1 MLVNCAAYKQGRKL
15 ADIEL
20 RDAKRYMN
28 EPGCFVWVA
37 LRDPEPAEMKELQEE
52 FALHDLAVE
61 DASGG
66 HQRPKME
73 EYGRSL
79 FIVVHSVEPGDGGLH
94 IGQVSIF
101 VGDSYI
107 LSVRHATRY
116 GFSELRGRTEREPEL
131 LSHGPAYVLYA
142 LLDSVVD
149 RYFPVLEALSDETE
163 ELEEKIFGAQT
174 TRAQVEALYALKR
187 KLTGLKHAVSPL
199 LEVTTKLHGGRVPAM
214 CAGLQDYFVLKLN
227 STGGIMWQKAYGGS
241 DNEVIRYIKQVSD
254 GGYLGAGFTHS
265 FGTKGDIMLI
275 KLDANGNLEWDL
287 RYGGAKFE
295 EPSSI
300 LELSDGY
307 IVMEQTGSF
316 SGNTDGWVFKIDNDG
331 QLAWQKRIG
340 GGSFDE
346 LSAALPT
353 PDGGFNQVV
362 FNTLKLEGRVT
373 LTLQIE
379 KNRDKVKDAL
389 KAAGAA
395 EVTEREGTWE
405 CLFKTPEDT
414 IGLIKGICA
423 KCGLEYR
430 IFEILKDITWR
441 GR

>member
-214 CAGLQDYFVLKLN
+214 CAGLQDYFRDVHDHLVRLEQSIDTLRDAV
-227 STGGIMWQKAYGGS
+227 STAVSMNLSLITLQE
-241 DNEVIRYIKQVSD
+241 NEV
-254 GGYLGAGFTHS
+254 
-265 FGTKGDIMLI
+265 TK
-275 KLDANGNLEWDL
+275 
-287 RYGGAKFE
+287 R
-295 EPSSI
+295 
-300 LELSDGY
+300 
-307 IVMEQTGSF
+307 
-316 SGNTDGWVFKIDNDG
+316 
-331 QLAWQKRIG
+331 LA
-340 GGSFDE
+340 SY
-346 LSAALPT
+346 AALIAVPT
-353 PDGGFNQVV
+353 LIVGVYGMNFTYMPELQWRFGYPLVLGGMVLIDV
-362 FNTLKLEGRVT
+362 
-373 LTLQIE
+373 
-379 KNRDKVKDAL
+379 
-389 KAAGAA
+389 
-395 EVTEREGTWE
+395 W
-405 CLFKTPEDT
+405 LFSRFRR
-414 IGLIKGICA
+414 A
-423 KCGLEYR
+423 KWL
-430 IFEILKDITWR
+430 
-441 GR
+441 

>member
-214 CAGLQDYFVLKLN
+214 CAGLQDYFRDVHDHLVRLEQSIDTLRDAV
-227 STGGIMWQKAYGGS
+227 STAVSVNLSLITLQE
-241 DNEVIRYIKQVSD
+241 NEV
-254 GGYLGAGFTHS
+254 
-265 FGTKGDIMLI
+265 TK
-275 KLDANGNLEWDL
+275 
-287 RYGGAKFE
+287 R
-295 EPSSI
+295 
-300 LELSDGY
+300 
-307 IVMEQTGSF
+307 
-316 SGNTDGWVFKIDNDG
+316 
-331 QLAWQKRIG
+331 LA
-340 GGSFDE
+340 SY
-346 LSAALPT
+346 AALIAVPT
-353 PDGGFNQVV
+353 LIVGIYGMNFAHMP
-362 FNTLKLEGRVT
+362 E
-373 LTLQIE
+373 LQWRFGYPVI
-379 KNRDKVKDAL
+379 L
-389 KAAGAA
+389 
-395 EVTEREGTWE
+395 GTMVLIDVW
-405 CLFKTPEDT
+405 LFFRFRR
-414 IGLIKGICA
+414 A
-423 KCGLEYR
+423 KWL
-430 IFEILKDITWR
+430 
-441 GR
+441 

>member
-214 CAGLQDYFVLKLN
+214 CAGLQDYFRDVHDHLVRLEQSIDTLRDAV
-227 STGGIMWQKAYGGS
+227 STAVSMNLSLITLQE
-241 DNEVIRYIKQVSD
+241 NEV
-254 GGYLGAGFTHS
+254 
-265 FGTKGDIMLI
+265 TK
-275 KLDANGNLEWDL
+275 
-287 RYGGAKFE
+287 R
-295 EPSSI
+295 
-300 LELSDGY
+300 
-307 IVMEQTGSF
+307 
-316 SGNTDGWVFKIDNDG
+316 
-331 QLAWQKRIG
+331 LA
-340 GGSFDE
+340 SY
-346 LSAALPT
+346 AALIAVPT
-353 PDGGFNQVV
+353 LIVGVYGMNFTYMP
-362 FNTLKLEGRVT
+362 E
-373 LTLQIE
+373 LQWRFGYPLVLSGMVLI
-379 KNRDKVKDAL
+379 DV
-389 KAAGAA
+389 
-395 EVTEREGTWE
+395 W
-405 CLFKTPEDT
+405 LFSRFRR
-414 IGLIKGICA
+414 A
-423 KCGLEYR
+423 KWL
-430 IFEILKDITWR
+430 
-441 GR
+441 